1 MPISDDDYAVW
12 LLAHRSVIRAH
23 RRNNREVNYSA
34 SRVKNVSAR
43 RNRTMT
49 KPENLFVSAGVG
61 TSLIG
66 QVWAWMTA
74 HASDAS
80 TAAIWIGLFVAVV
93 GLLFKIAG
101 WGKTVIG
108 LFKGKHP
115 SDDINHIE

>member
-1 MPISDDDYAVW
+1 
-12 LLAHRSVIRAH
+12 
-23 RRNNREVNYSA
+23 
-34 SRVKNVSAR
+34 
-43 RNRTMT
+43 MT

-101 WGKTVIG
+101 WGKTVIEW
-108 LFKGKHP
+108 FKGKHQG
-115 SDDINHIE
+115 DNTNQTE